1 MISKI
6 FEETFKTKASVRVKS
21 PGRINLIGEHT
32 DYNDGFV
39 LPAAIDRFANVA
51 AGRRDDNIIS
61 LYAKEFNESFESA
74 ITAIHPIKDSWTNYV
89 LGVVDQLVKRNLP
102 VGGFNMVVSGDVP
115 VGAGLS
121 SSAAIEC
128 AVCMALNELFGL
140 QLSRFEIVKI
150 CQVAE
155 HTYPGVKCGIMDQFA
170 SVFGKKDHALKLD
183 CRSLEYEEEPLV
195 LEGFKI
201 VLLNTN
207 VKHSL
212 STTAY
217 NTRRN
222 ECAEGVAA
230 VGAHVPGVSSLRDVT
245 AEMLDQYVADP
256 LIRRRCRYVVDE
268 NERVQQ
274 AVVHLKNGNIQ
285 GLGEL
290 MLRSHDGLSREYEV
304 SCPELDWLVESV
316 RHNPL
321 VLGARMMGGGFG
333 GCTINIIRDGAI
345 TELVEYLAVNY
356 EKDMGKKLTT
366 YIAQTAEREVV
377 KL

>member
-6 FEETFKTKASVRVKS
+6 FEETFHAKASVQVKS

-32 DYNDGFV
+32 DYNEGFV
-39 LPAAIDRFANVA
+39 LPAAIDRFGNVA
-51 AGRRDDNIIS
+51 AGKRDDNVIS
-61 LYAKEFNESFESA
+61 LYAQEFNEAFEVELSA
-74 ITAIHPIKDSWTNYV
+74 IRPIKDSWTNYV
-89 LGVVDQLVKRNLP
+89 LGVVDQLVKRQLP
-102 VGGFNMVVSGDVP
+102 ISGFNMVVSGDVP

-128 AVCMALNELFGL
+128 AVCVALNEVFNLRL
-140 QLSRFEIVKI
+140 PKLEIAKI
-150 CQVAE
+150 CLYAE
-155 HTYPGVKCGIMDQFA
+155 HTYPGVNCGIMDQFA

-212 STTAY
+212 SDSAY

-222 ECAEGVAA
+222 ECAAGVTA
-230 VGAHVPGVSSLRDVT
+230 VSAHVPGVTSLRDVT
-245 AEMLDQYVADP
+245 IEMLDKYVTDP
-256 LIRRRCRYVVDE
+256 LIYRRCRYVVEE
-268 NERVQQ
+268 NERVLR
-274 AVVHLKNGNIQ
+274 AVQHLKSGNVQ

-290 MLRSHDGLSREYEV
+290 MLRSHDGLSKEYEV

-345 TELVEYLAVNY
+345 TDLIEYLAVNY
-356 EKDMGKKLTT
+356 EKEMGKKLTT
-366 YIAQTAEREVV
+366 YIAQTSEGEIIR
-377 KL
+377 L

>member
-6 FEETFKTKASVRVKS
+6 FEETFHAKASVQVKS

-32 DYNDGFV
+32 DYNEGFV
-39 LPAAIDRFANVA
+39 LPAAIDRFGNVA
-51 AGRRDDNIIS
+51 AGKRDDNVIS
-61 LYAKEFNESFESA
+61 LYAQEFNEAFEVELSA
-74 ITAIHPIKDSWTNYV
+74 IRPIKDSWTNYV
-89 LGVVDQLVKRNLP
+89 LGVVDQLVKRQLP
-102 VGGFNMVVSGDVP
+102 ISGFNMVVSGDVP

-128 AVCMALNELFGL
+128 AVCVALNEVFNLRL
-140 QLSRFEIVKI
+140 PKLEIAKI
-150 CQVAE
+150 CLYAE
-155 HTYPGVKCGIMDQFA
+155 HTYPGVNCGIMDQFA

-212 STTAY
+212 SDSAY

-222 ECAEGVAA
+222 ECAAGVTA
-230 VGAHVPGVSSLRDVT
+230 VSAHVPGVTSLRDVT
-245 AEMLDQYVADP
+245 IEMLDKYVTDP
-256 LIRRRCRYVVDE
+256 LIYRRCRYVVEE
-268 NERVQQ
+268 NERVLR
-274 AVVHLKNGNIQ
+274 AVQHLKSGNVQ
-285 GLGEL
+285 GLGEQ
-290 MLRSHDGLSREYEV
+290 MLRSHDGLSKEYEV

-345 TELVEYLAVNY
+345 TELIEYLAVNY
-356 EKDMGKKLTT
+356 EKEMGKKLTT
-366 YIAQTAEREVV
+366 YIAQTSEGEIIR
-377 KL
+377 L